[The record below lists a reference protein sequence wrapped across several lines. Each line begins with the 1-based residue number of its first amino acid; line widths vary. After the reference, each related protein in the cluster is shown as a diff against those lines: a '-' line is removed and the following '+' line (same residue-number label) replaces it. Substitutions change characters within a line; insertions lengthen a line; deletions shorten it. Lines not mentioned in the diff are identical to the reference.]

1 MTLNTSQDHEQK
13 TRRRLASIMFKKQQ
27 FLFAEKVA
35 LVGTQW
41 SSSIFSLEN
50 QFSEVSVSIPR
61 GYLSY
66 ILL

>member
-41 SSSIFSLEN
+41 SSSIFPLEN
-50 QFSEVSVSIPR
+50 QVSEVSVSIPR